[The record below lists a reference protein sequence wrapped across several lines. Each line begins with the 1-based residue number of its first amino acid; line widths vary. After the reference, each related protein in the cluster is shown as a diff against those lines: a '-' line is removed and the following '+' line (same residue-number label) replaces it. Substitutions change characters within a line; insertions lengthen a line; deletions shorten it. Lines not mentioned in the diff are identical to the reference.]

1 MVFRSGRIAILSV
14 LLLLGSILQA
24 FAAEGGTMWRL
35 DAPAADGLPRN
46 LRLCSDAAGLR
57 TEENQNIWEGIDWL
71 RISGSGQPAEAELPV
86 LYARIRQET
95 AAPVYILDLRQ
106 ESHGFFG
113 GSAVSWYGKN
123 NWSNRGMNAKQAEA
137 DDILQLDKA
146 LNQEIEAVPLGNEDK
161 ASFQAVSGIVK
172 HAVTER
178 EAAEKAGFRYVR
190 IAATDQVWPEPQ
202 AVDEFLEFYKSLPA
216 EPVWVHFHCQ
226 AGHGRTTIFMA
237 MYDMLRNPNAA
248 LETIAARQKL
258 IGGTDVLAA
267 ADESTGSW
275 RARLTNEKA
284 RNMRLFYRYVQE
296 QQPAGFAVS
305 WTEWLQKNQ

>member
-1 MVFRSGRIAILSV
+1 MKLRSGKIAILSV
-14 LLLLGSILQA
+14 LLLLVSMLQV
-24 FAAEGGTMWRL
+24 FAADGGTMWRL

-46 LRLCSDAAGLR
+46 LRLSSDAAGLS

-71 RISGSGQPAEAELPV
+71 RISGSGQPAEAELSV

-95 AAPVYILDLRQ
+95 TAPVYILDLRQ

-161 ASFQAVSGIVK
+161 ASFKSVSGIVK
-172 HAVTER
+172 HVVTER
-178 EAAEKAGFRYVR
+178 EAAEKAGFHYVR
-190 IAATDQVWPEPQ
+190 IAASDQVWPEPQ

-258 IGGTDVLAA
+258 LGGTDVLAE

-275 RARLTNEKA
+275 RAKLTNEKA